1 MTRRGKRV
9 VLICILI
16 TVASAVIIGYGVGKL
31 LQTKDEKIDAPK
43 ISEVIED
50 ECTEEY
56 KEEQNVTEVNSTEEK
71 VSSNAILILKKYYIQ
86 CDHTINEYVELPQ
99 ELVNMTKEQV
109 QAHYPDWEVIEPVLL
124 SYIQV
129 QAHYPDWEVIGFE
142 KGKIIL
148 YKEFDGVCGEHFKL
162 RVENG
167 KVVIYLVSQ
176 EGRESLY
183 EKTNI
188 SSEYLTETDLIN
200 MQDGLEIYGKEELN
214 KVIED
219 FE

>member
-1 MTRRGKRV
+1 MKNMTKIIIV
-9 VLICILI
+9 SVLL
-16 TVASAVIIGYGVGKL
+16 VIIIAIITDIISSKNKEEENVSESNTY
-31 LQTKDEKIDAPK
+31 

-56 KEEQNVTEVNSTEEK
+56 INEQNATSVSSTEEK
-71 VSSNAILILKKYYIQ
+71 VAANAILILKKYYTQ

-99 ELVNMTKEQV
+99 ELVNMTKEEV
-109 QAHYPDWEVIEPVLL
+109 QA
-124 SYIQV
+124 Q
-129 QAHYPDWEVIGFE
+129 YPDWEVIGFE
-142 KGKIIL
+142 QGKITL
-148 YKEFDGVCGEHFKL
+148 YKEFDDVCGEHFKL
-162 RVENG
+162 RVEDG
-167 KVVIYLVSQ
+167 KVIVYIVNND
-176 EGRESLY
+176 GTESVY

-214 KVIED
+214 QIIED

>member
-1 MTRRGKRV
+1 M
-9 VLICILI
+9 
-16 TVASAVIIGYGVGKL
+16 
-31 LQTKDEKIDAPK
+31 
-43 ISEVIED
+43 
-50 ECTEEY
+50 
-56 KEEQNVTEVNSTEEK
+56 
-71 VSSNAILILKKYYIQ
+71 
-86 CDHTINEYVELPQ
+86 
-99 ELVNMTKEQV
+99 
-109 QAHYPDWEVIEPVLL
+109 
-124 SYIQV
+124 
-129 QAHYPDWEVIGFE
+129 
-142 KGKIIL
+142 
-148 YKEFDGVCGEHFKL
+148 
-162 RVENG
+162 ENG

>member
-1 MTRRGKRV
+1 MKNITKIIIV
-9 VLICILI
+9 SVLL
-16 TVASAVIIGYGVGKL
+16 VIIIATITYIIYSQNREEENVPESN
-31 LQTKDEKIDAPK
+31 TY

-56 KEEQNVTEVNSTEEK
+56 INEQNITSVSSTEEK
-71 VSSNAILILKKYYIQ
+71 VAANAILILKKYYAQ

-99 ELVNMTKEQV
+99 ELVNMTKEEV
-109 QAHYPDWEVIEPVLL
+109 QA
-124 SYIQV
+124 Q
-129 QAHYPDWEVIGFE
+129 YPDWEVIGFE
-142 KGKIIL
+142 QEKITL
-148 YKEFDGVCGEHFKL
+148 YKEFDDVCGEHFKL
-162 RVENG
+162 RIQDG
-167 KVVIYLVSQ
+167 KVVVYIVNND
-176 EGRESLY
+176 GTESVY

-214 KVIED
+214 QIIED

>member
-1 MTRRGKRV
+1 MSNKTKIILVMLLTISIILVACTLFGKKE
-9 VLICILI
+9 
-16 TVASAVIIGYGVGKL
+16 AVDNEIENNTY
-31 LQTKDEKIDAPK
+31 

-56 KEEQNVTEVNSTEEK
+56 INEQNTTSVSSTEEK
-71 VSSNAILILKKYYIQ
+71 VAANAILILKKYYTQ

-99 ELVNMTKEQV
+99 ELVNMTKEEV
-109 QAHYPDWEVIEPVLL
+109 QAQYPDWK
-124 SYIQV
+124 
-129 QAHYPDWEVIGFE
+129 VIGFE
-142 KGKIIL
+142 QGKITL
-148 YKEFDGVCGEHFKL
+148 YKEFDDVCGEHFKL
-162 RVENG
+162 RVEDG
-167 KVVIYLVSQ
+167 KVVVYIVNND
-176 EGRESLY
+176 GTESVY

-214 KVIED
+214 QIIED